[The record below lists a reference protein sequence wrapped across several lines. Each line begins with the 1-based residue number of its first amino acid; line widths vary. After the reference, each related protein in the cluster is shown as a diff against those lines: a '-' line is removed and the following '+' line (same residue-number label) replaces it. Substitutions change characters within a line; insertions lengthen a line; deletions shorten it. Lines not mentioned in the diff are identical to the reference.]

1 MKIAIIYERIYSYDG
16 SRLTLGGIQTYLIN
30 LANIFLERG
39 DEVKIYQKGTNCFV
53 NVLEGVEV
61 LGVSDEGD
69 LPSYSKLLKHI
80 SDNNT
85 LTEDDLIIWGTEAI
99 AQKVTFC
106 RSIAIQ
112 HGIAFDT
119 YTESSKLIK
128 FSNMLHLDMTF
139 LYQIIRIRRALK
151 DISTAPHIVCVDY
164 NFPNWIRTF
173 KPKNSDNNLTVI
185 PNFTRIYPYEKI
197 KSKLEKSK
205 NKRKLRILFA
215 RRFFN
220 IRGIEIMLL
229 AAEKIVKKYGES
241 VSITFAG
248 EGPKEHSVNEL
259 CRLYPNHINMQK
271 YSSKEALEF
280 HYGYDIALVPSIASE
295 GTSLSLLEAMSA
307 GCYCIATAT
316 GGMSNIMIDG
326 FNGAIIKPTA
336 ESLYSAICNA
346 IEDDETRYV
355 QALNAY
361 NMVSASFSIEM
372 WKKRWNMFIDS
383 I

>member
-1 MKIAIIYERIYSYDG
+1 
-16 SRLTLGGIQTYLIN
+16 
-30 LANIFLERG
+30 
-39 DEVKIYQKGTNCFV
+39 
-53 NVLEGVEV
+53 
-61 LGVSDEGD
+61 
-69 LPSYSKLLKHI
+69 
-80 SDNNT
+80 
-85 LTEDDLIIWGTEAI
+85 
-99 AQKVTFC
+99 
-106 RSIAIQ
+106 
-112 HGIAFDT
+112 
-119 YTESSKLIK
+119 
-128 FSNMLHLDMTF
+128 
-139 LYQIIRIRRALK
+139 
-151 DISTAPHIVCVDY
+151 
-164 NFPNWIRTF
+164 
-173 KPKNSDNNLTVI
+173 
-185 PNFTRIYPYEKI
+185 
-197 KSKLEKSK
+197 
-205 NKRKLRILFA
+205 
-215 RRFFN
+215 
-220 IRGIEIMLL
+220 
-229 AAEKIVKKYGES
+229 
-241 VSITFAG
+241 
-248 EGPKEHSVNEL
+248 
-259 CRLYPNHINMQK
+259 MQK